1 MHNFLLIIWSMF
13 LPSRTTSSVSSV
25 VNTCSRKVS
34 AEMTSKTEELGK
46 EQYINFLY
54 YYITVI
60 FNNVGS
66 SSHKEWVAFE
76 LKSREDFIFNTFIL
90 QRGMMPFN
98 SFLARSIL
106 SRLAFKIKDFS
117 GTTSYVLLSIVRGT
131 AQLTEDEFTDYQ
143 NTLVEKL
150 ITIDTSYDESVT
162 GLLRGIGSNVQ

>member
-1 MHNFLLIIWSMF
+1 MF

-25 VNTCSRKVS
+25 VNTYSRKVS
-34 AEMTSKTEELGK
+34 AEMTSKTAELGK

-54 YYITVI
+54 YFITVI

-90 QRGMMPFN
+90 QRGMVPFN

-117 GTTSYVLLSIVRGT
+117 GTTSYVLLPIVTG
-131 AQLTEDEFTDYQ
+131 ASKLTEDEFTDYQ

-150 ITIDTSYDESVT
+150 ITVDTSYDDSVT
-162 GLLRGIGSNVQ
+162 GLLRGISSNVQ

>member
-1 MHNFLLIIWSMF
+1 
-13 LPSRTTSSVSSV
+13 
-25 VNTCSRKVS
+25 
-34 AEMTSKTEELGK
+34 
-46 EQYINFLY
+46 
-54 YYITVI
+54 
-60 FNNVGS
+60 
-66 SSHKEWVAFE
+66 
-76 LKSREDFIFNTFIL
+76 
-90 QRGMMPFN
+90 MPFN

-150 ITIDTSYDESVT
+150 ITIDTSYDENVT

>member
-1 MHNFLLIIWSMF
+1 MF
-13 LPSRTTSSVSSV
+13 LPSRTTSSVSLV
-25 VNTCSRKVS
+25 VNTYSRKVS
-34 AEMTSKTEELGK
+34 AEMTSKTAELGK

-54 YYITVI
+54 YFITVI
-60 FNNVGS
+60 FNIVGS

-131 AQLTEDEFTDYQ
+131 AKLTEDEFTDYQ

-150 ITIDTSYDESVT
+150 ITIDTSYDENVT

>member
-1 MHNFLLIIWSMF
+1 MF

-25 VNTCSRKVS
+25 FNTYSRKVS
-34 AEMTSKTEELGK
+34 AEMTSKTAELGK
-46 EQYINFLY
+46 EEYINFLY
-54 YYITVI
+54 YFIPVI
-60 FNNVGS
+60 FNNVSS

-90 QRGMMPFN
+90 QIGMVPFN

-117 GTTSYVLLSIVRGT
+117 GATSYVLLSIRVTG
-131 AQLTEDEFTDYQ
+131 ASKLTEDEFTNYQ

-150 ITIDTSYDESVT
+150 ITVDTSYDDSVT
-162 GLLRGIGSNVQ
+162 GLLRGISSNVQ